1 MTPLASPLSLY
12 TSLKFPWHFPR
23 DDAIPREPRR
33 ALDALSSIVNPQKG
47 QDAMSLRRM
56 LRLVGVAGGFGLM
69 AATAAQQ
76 PDSPPPLK
84 PITSIPLA
92 VDIPGQIA
100 PPAITK
106 VELSTAPVNGADAF
120 PKMLAEARAAHAK
133 LRDYSC
139 HLVRTERV
147 RGKLQAEQTT
157 ELRVRV
163 QPMCVSVRVV
173 APKSVAGQET
183 SYIASKSTSKV
194 RFKAAGVEGV
204 RGFVTLD
211 KDDAKVLADTR
222 HTLPETGLLAVAE
235 RIEKVVATEKKLN
248 NAVQI
253 LVSEYTFAGRPV
265 TRYEVFAD
273 RVHPNR
279 YAHRCV
285 LYIDKETKL
294 PARFEAYETPK
305 PGTTEGELIEVQS
318 FVGLRTNTGLGE
330 AAFDR

>member
-1 MTPLASPLSLY
+1 MRSRKR
-12 TSLKFPWHFPR
+12 LKFPWHFPR
-23 DDAIPREPRR
+23 DNAIPREPRR
-33 ALDALSSIVNPQKG
+33 AADVPSSDLLTQKG

-76 PDSPPPLK
+76 PDPPPLK
-84 PITSIPLA
+84 PISYIPLA
-92 VDIPGQIA
+92 DTPGQIA
-100 PPAITK
+100 PPSVTK
-106 VELSTAPVNGADAF
+106 VELTTAPINGAEAF
-120 PKMLAEARAAHAK
+120 PKMVADARAAHAK
-133 LRDYSC
+133 LRDYTC
-139 HLVRTERV
+139 HLVRQERV
-147 RGKLQAEQTT
+147 RGKLQAEQTA

-163 QPMCVSVRVV
+163 QPMCVNVRVI
-173 APKSVAGQET
+173 APKGVAGQET
-183 SYIASKSTSKV
+183 SYLASKSTSKV

-222 HTLPETGLLAVAE
+222 HTLPETGLLAVVE
-235 RIEKVVATEKKLN
+235 RIEKIVATEKKLN
-248 NAVQI
+248 NPVQI
-253 LVSEYTFAGRPV
+253 LVSEYTFANRPV

-279 YAHRCV
+279 YAHHCV
-285 LYIDKETKL
+285 LYVDKETKL
-294 PARFEAYETPK
+294 PARFEAYDAPK

-330 AAFDR
+330 TAFDR